1 MGTQYQSLTA
11 QYSEK
16 ADGYYEMERPEVLQL
31 IPDSVASVLEIGC
44 SSGSFGNLIKIK
56 SPNTVVWGIEP
67 NEAAAQIAA
76 GRLDRVICRTFE
88 PGMVELAGQVF
99 DCIVFNDVLEHL
111 VDPFGTLE
119 QTKYLVAPNGY
130 VVGSI
135 PNILF
140 FSQIAH
146 ILIKQDW
153 KYQESGIL
161 DYTHL
166 RFFTRKSI
174 IRMFEQCGFEILRLE
189 GINPDRRWVAQFFNI
204 LTLGL
209 LRDWRYM
216 QFGICAVIKSKN
228 G

>member
-1 MGTQYQSLTA
+1 MDAQYQSLAA

-16 ADGYYEMERPEVLQL
+16 SEEYYEMERPEVLQL
-31 IPDSVASVLEIGC
+31 IPESVTTVLEIGC
-44 SSGSFGNLIKIK
+44 GSGSFGKLIKTK
-56 SPNTVVWGIEP
+56 RPDTVVWGIEP
-67 NEAAAQIAA
+67 NQAAAQLASK
-76 GRLDRVICRTFE
+76 RLDRVICRTFE
-88 PGMVELAGQVF
+88 PGMMELERQLF

-111 VDPFGTLE
+111 VDPFGVLE
-119 QTKYLVAPNGY
+119 QIKYLVAPNGY
-130 VVGSI
+130 VVASI

-140 FSQIAH
+140 LSQIAH

-174 IRMFEQCGFEILRLE
+174 VRMFDQCGFEIKRIE
-189 GINPDRRWVAQFFNI
+189 GINPDRRWIARLFNM

-209 LRDWRYM
+209 LRDWKYM
-216 QFGICAVIKSKN
+216 QFGVCAGIRINN